1 VTAGFHRG
9 VHPIEPAGSR
19 DEGSSDQGAAA
30 VLGEVAGVAI
40 YGTPTFDLAVA
51 GYVVLADRTGVVGSR
66 RQREVVPAAQ

>member
-19 DEGSSDQGAAA
+19 DEGRSDHGAAA

-51 GYVVLADRTGVVGSR
+51 G
-66 RQREVVPAAQ
+66 